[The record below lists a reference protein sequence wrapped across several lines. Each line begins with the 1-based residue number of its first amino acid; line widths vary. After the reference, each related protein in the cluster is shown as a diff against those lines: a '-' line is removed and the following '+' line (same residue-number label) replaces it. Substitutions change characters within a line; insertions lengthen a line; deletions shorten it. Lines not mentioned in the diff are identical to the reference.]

1 MIRIY
6 PEQLRAQ
13 LQEGLRP
20 CYILSGNEPLLLQ
33 ESQDAIRHQAQQ
45 HQFTEHHS
53 DNIDAHTD
61 WDALFASCR
70 ELSLFASRQTLT
82 LQLAENGPNAAIAE
96 RLVTLS
102 SLLHD
107 DLLLILRC
115 PKLTKAQEN
124 SAWYKA
130 LSAHAVVVPC
140 QAPEQA
146 HLPRWVHGRAKQLN
160 LQLDDASV
168 QLLCYCYEGNLL
180 ALSQALERLGLLWPE
195 GKLTLPRVEAAVNDA
210 SHFTPFHW
218 VDALLAGKNKRA
230 LHILHQLQQQESE
243 PVIMLRT
250 LQRDLMTLLTLQRQM
265 KTVAL
270 RSLFDQYRVWQ
281 NRRPLFSE
289 ALQRLSADRL
299 RLSVS
304 QLTRIE
310 LILKQ
315 DYGQSVWSELETLT
329 LMLCHPGFPE
339 DLVHDG

>member
-33 ESQDAIRHQAQQ
+33 ESQDAIRKQAQQ
-45 HQFTEHHS
+45 NQFTEHHS
-53 DNIDAHTD
+53 TAIDAHTD

-70 ELSLFASRQTLT
+70 ELSLFANRQTLT
-82 LQLAENGPNAAIAE
+82 LMLAENGPNAAIAE
-96 RLVTLS
+96 RLVTLNG
-102 SLLHD
+102 LLHD
-107 DLLLILRC
+107 DILLILRC

-130 LSAHAVVVPC
+130 LSAQAVVVPC
-140 QAPEQA
+140 QTPEQA
-146 HLPRWVHGRAKQLN
+146 HLPRWVSARAKQLN
-160 LQLDDASV
+160 LQLDDVSI

-218 VDALLAGKNKRA
+218 VDALLAGKSKRA
-230 LHILHQLQQQESE
+230 LHILHQLQQEESE

-250 LQRDLMTLLTLQRQM
+250 LQRDLMTLLLLQRQM

-270 RSLFDQYRVWQ
+270 RTLLDQHRVWQ
-281 NRRPLFSE
+281 NRRPLFTE
-289 ALQRLSADRL
+289 ALQRLSASRL
-299 RLSVS
+299 RLAIG

-310 LILKQ
+310 LIIKQ
-315 DYGQSVWSELETLT
+315 DYGQSVWRELETLT

-339 DLVHDG
+339 ELVHA